1 MSDDSTQQT
10 PVVVFADRYRLGA
23 RRGASA
29 DSGLFEAVDTETE
42 QPVVVKMVHPDL
54 SADPDVQAAFRATLL
69 VVGAMQHPHVARTL
83 AWGSADWN
91 GQKVLYVVSEQ
102 LAGGSVRDLLDRG
115 RLLTPSQALVV
126 GLDACKALDA
136 LHRRGVVHGDIR
148 PATLVFG
155 ADRKLRLVDVG
166 LASLLIDA
174 TGGAAHRPNDAAQ
187 YVSPEEA
194 LGEPRG
200 PKSDVYALCLTLL
213 ETLTGSVPFAGD
225 STVATL
231 ANRVDKLMPV
241 SADLGP
247 LASVLERAGRPN
259 AADRFTAAELGRALV
274 AAAQRLPRPT
284 PLPIL
289 ANSLFG
295 PDPGAPGEAVDPTG
309 VLAVDASGPGG
320 RAVPAENAAQDVAD
334 TAGTADGAAD
344 GGTSTQPD
352 GADTDSGD
360 QPEPALDDEPRRS
373 RRWVIAAVA
382 AAAIAAVGLGWYVS
396 RPDKF
401 PVPALAG
408 MEEGVALNAIAGR
421 FESLVQQEASDEVP
435 VGSVVR
441 TDPAEGTVLTEGSVI
456 NIYVSSGPA
465 PRTLP
470 ELRGR
475 TAEDAKATLESLG
488 LVAQIS
494 DPVYDE
500 TVPLDEVISWSV
512 PEQPALLAGSTVT
525 KGTTVQVV
533 VSAGPQPRVI
543 PDLAGSTLAE
553 ATAAL
558 EGQGLVVQQ
567 GADEFSAS
575 IPAGQVARV
584 DPAASS
590 TVQRGSTVTLY
601 LSKGPDLVTFPELA
615 GLDAAAIRATLEG
628 AGFTVGDE
636 AGDATLAFVA
646 AVIDGQYAVTG
657 QQYPRGTTVA
667 LYFATS

>member
-1 MSDDSTQQT
+1 MSDDTTQQT
-10 PVVVFADRYRLGA
+10 PAVVFADRYRLGA

-29 DSGLFEAVDTETE
+29 DSGLFEAVDLETD

-54 SADPDVQAAFRATLL
+54 SADPDVQSAFRTTLD
-69 VVGAMQHPHVARTL
+69 VVGPLQHPHVAHTL
-83 AWGSADWN
+83 AWGGADWN

-102 LAGGSVRDLLDRG
+102 LAGGSIRDLLDRG
-115 RLLTPSQALVV
+115 RLLTPSQALMV

-155 ADRKLRLVDVG
+155 ADRRLRLVDVG

-174 TGGAAHRPNDAAQ
+174 TGGATHRPNDAAQ

-194 LGEPRG
+194 VGEPRG

-247 LASVLERAGRPN
+247 LASVLERAGRPT

-295 PDPGAPGEAVDPTG
+295 PDPGSPDEPVDPTG
-309 VLAVDASGPGG
+309 PLGSEGPAVAH
-320 RAVPAENAAQDVAD
+320 PATSVEAADEAAPESSDGSESLPTEV
-334 TAGTADGAAD
+334 DGASLID
-344 GGTSTQPD
+344 V
-352 GADTDSGD
+352 
-360 QPEPALDDEPRRS
+360 DDEHPGPQRS
-373 RRWVIAAVA
+373 RRWWFAAAAAV
-382 AAAIAAVGLGWYVS
+382 AIAAVGLGWYTT
-396 RPDKF
+396 RPDRIA
-401 PVPALAG
+401 VPALVG
-408 MEEGVALNAIAGR
+408 MEEGVALNALAGK
-421 FESLVQQEASDEVP
+421 FESVVQQEASDDVP

-441 TDPAEGTVLTEGSVI
+441 TDPAEGTVLTEGSTVTI
-456 NIYVSSGPA
+456 VVSSGPA

-470 ELRGR
+470 ELRGS
-475 TAEDAKATLESLG
+475 TAADARSALEALG
-488 LVAQIS
+488 LVPQIG

-500 TVPLDEVISWSV
+500 TVPLDQVISWTV
-512 PEQPALLAGSTVT
+512 PDQPTLLAGSTVT
-525 KGTTVQVV
+525 KGTAVVVV
-533 VSAGPQPRVI
+533 VSAGPQPRVV
-543 PDLAGSTLAE
+543 PDLAGSSLAD
-553 ATAAL
+553 ARAAL
-558 EGQGLVVQQ
+558 EQLGLVVEQ
-567 GADEFSAS
+567 GADEFSPTV
-575 IPAGQVARV
+575 PAGQVSRV
-584 DPAASS
+584 DPAPSS

-601 LSKGPDLVTFPELA
+601 VSKGPDLVTFPSLA
-615 GLDAAAIRATLEG
+615 GLDATAIRSTLES
-628 AGFTVGDE
+628 AGFKVG
-636 AGDATLAFVA
+636 AVNGDATLAFVA
-646 AVIDGQYAVTG
+646 AVVNGQYAAVD
-657 QQYPRGTTVA
+657 QQFPRGTTVD
-667 LYFATS
+667 LYFATP

>member
-1 MSDDSTQQT
+1 MSDDSSQQT

-29 DSGLFEAVDTETE
+29 DSGLFEAVDLETD

-54 SADPDVQAAFRATLL
+54 SGDPDVQSAFRSTLD
-69 VVGAMQHPHVARTL
+69 VVGPLQHPHVAHTL

-102 LAGGSVRDLLDRG
+102 LAGGSLRDLLDRG
-115 RLLTPSQALVV
+115 RLLSPSQALMV

-148 PATLVFG
+148 PATMVFG
-155 ADRKLRLVDVG
+155 ADRRLRLVDVG

-194 LGEPRG
+194 MGEPRG
-200 PKSDVYALCLTLL
+200 PKSDVYALCITLL

-247 LASVLERAGRPN
+247 LASVLERAGRPTP
-259 AADRFTAAELGRALV
+259 ADRFTAAELGRALV

-295 PDPGAPGEAVDPTG
+295 PDPGSPDEPVDPTG
-309 VLAVDASGPGG
+309 PLGADGPTATETAATEPTATVP
-320 RAVPAENAAQDVAD
+320 AVPSDA
-334 TAGTADGAAD
+334 
-344 GGTSTQPD
+344 PD
-352 GADTDSGD
+352 GVETPGVDDDGESVPDIGD
-360 QPEPALDDEPRRS
+360 DLPEAQRS
-373 RRWVIAAVA
+373 RRWLFAAAAAV
-382 AAAIAAVGLGWYVS
+382 AIAAVGVGWYTT
-396 RPDKF
+396 RPDRI
-401 PVPALAG
+401 PVPALVG
-408 MEEGVALNAIAGR
+408 MEEGVALNAIAGK
-421 FESLVQQEASDEVP
+421 FESVVQQEASDDVS
-435 VGSVVR
+435 VGSVIR
-441 TDPAEGTVLTEGSVI
+441 TDPAEGTVLAEGSTVTLV
-456 NIYVSSGPA
+456 VSSGPA

-470 ELRGR
+470 ELRGGTAVDAR
-475 TAEDAKATLESLG
+475 TTLESLG
-488 LVAQIS
+488 LVPQIG

-500 TVPLDEVISWSV
+500 TVPLDQVISWTV
-512 PEQPALLAGSTVT
+512 PDQPSLVAGGTVT
-525 KGTTVQVV
+525 KGTAVVVV
-533 VSAGPQPRVI
+533 VSAGPQPRVV
-543 PDLAGSTLAE
+543 PDLAGSSLAD
-553 ATAAL
+553 ARAAL
-558 EGQGLVVQQ
+558 EQLGLVVEQ
-567 GADEFSAS
+567 GADEFSPTV
-575 IPAGQVARV
+575 PAGQVSRV
-584 DPAASS
+584 DPAPTS

-601 LSKGPDLVTFPELA
+601 VSKGPDLVTFPSLA
-615 GLDAAAIRATLEG
+615 GLDATAIRATLES
-628 AGFTVGDE
+628 AGFKVGTVS
-636 AGDATLAFVA
+636 GDATLAFVA
-646 AVIDGQYAVTG
+646 AVVNGQYAVAD
-657 QQYPRGTTVA
+657 QQFPRGTAVD

>member
-29 DSGLFEAVDTETE
+29 DSGLFEAIDTETD

-54 SADPDVQAAFRATLL
+54 SADPDVQRTFRATLD
-69 VVGAMQHPHVARTL
+69 VVGAMQHPHVAHTL
-83 AWGSADWN
+83 AWGGADWN

-115 RLLTPSQALVV
+115 RLLTPSQALMV

-148 PATLVFG
+148 PATMVFG
-155 ADRKLRLVDVG
+155 ADRRLRLVDVG

-194 LGEPRG
+194 VGEPRSA
-200 PKSDVYALCLTLL
+200 KSDVYALCITLL

-225 STVATL
+225 STVSTL

-247 LASVLERAGRPN
+247 LASVLERAGRPTP
-259 AADRFTAAELGRALV
+259 ADRFTAAELGRALV

-295 PDPGAPGEAVDPTG
+295 PDPGAPDDAVDPTG
-309 VLAVDASGPGG
+309 VVSMDTASP
-320 RAVPAENAAQDVAD
+320 VAD
-334 TAGTADGAAD
+334 TEAAEGAA
-344 GGTSTQPD
+344 
-352 GADTDSGD
+352 GAPAVSAEADAPHEPTGSDTHAAADP
-360 QPEPALDDEPRRS
+360 QEPLGHESVAPQRS
-373 RRWVIAAVA
+373 RRW
-382 AAAIAAVGLGWYVS
+382 AIAAVVAAALAAAGIGWYLS
-396 RPDKF
+396 RPDTY

-408 MEEGVALNAIAGR
+408 MEEGVALNAIAGK
-421 FESLVQQEASDEVP
+421 FESIVQAEASDDVA

-441 TDPAEGTVLTEGSVI
+441 SDPAEGTVLTEGSVI
-456 NIYVSSGPA
+456 NIFVSSGPA

-488 LVAQIS
+488 LVAAIS

-500 TVPLDEVISWSV
+500 TVPLDEVISWTV
-512 PEQPALLAGSTVT
+512 PEQPTLLAGSTVT

-543 PDLAGSTLAE
+543 PDLSGVTLAE
-553 ATAAL
+553 ATAQLGAL
-558 EGQGLVVQQ
+558 GLVVQQ
-567 GADEFSAS
+567 GADEFSPS
-575 IPAGQVARV
+575 VPAGQVSRL

-601 LSKGPDLVTFPELA
+601 LSKGPDLVKFPTLTA
-615 GLDAAAIRATLEG
+615 LDATAIRATLES
-628 AGFTVGDE
+628 AGFTVGSVY
-636 AGDATLAFVA
+636 GDPTLAFSA
-646 AVIDGQYAVTG
+646 AVVAGQYAVAG
-657 QQYPRGTTVA
+657 QQYPRATAVD
-667 LYFATS
+667 LYFATA

>member
-29 DSGLFEAVDTETE
+29 DSGLFEAIDLETE
-42 QPVVVKMVHPDL
+42 QPVVVKMVHPEL
-54 SADPDVQAAFRATLL
+54 SADPDVQQAFRATLD
-69 VVGAMQHPHVARTL
+69 VVGAMQHPHVAHTL

-91 GQKVLYVVSEQ
+91 GHKVLYVVSEQ
-102 LAGGSVRDLLDRG
+102 LVGGSIRDLLDRG

-155 ADRKLRLVDVG
+155 ADRRLRLVDVG

-194 LGEPRG
+194 VGELRG
-200 PKSDVYALCLTLL
+200 PKSDVYALCITLL

-247 LASVLERAGRPN
+247 LASVLERAGRPTT
-259 AADRFTAAELGRALV
+259 ADRFTAAELGRALV

-295 PDPGAPGEAVDPTG
+295 PDPGVPDEAVDPTG
-309 VLAVDASGPGG
+309 VVSVDAGSQAPDAELVDVAAGAGDGAVDDETDHE
-320 RAVPAENAAQDVAD
+320 AEGTQTAAEPESS
-334 TAGTADGAAD
+334 DGA
-344 GGTSTQPD
+344 GPD
-352 GADTDSGD
+352 VP
-360 QPEPALDDEPRRS
+360 QRS
-373 RRWVIAAVA
+373 RRWVIAAVVAAAVA
-382 AAAIAAVGLGWYVS
+382 AAALGWYLS

-401 PVPALAG
+401 AVPALAG
-408 MEEGVALNAIAGR
+408 MEEGVALNAIAGK
-421 FESLVQQEASDEVP
+421 FESIVQAEASDEVP

-456 NIYVSSGPA
+456 NIFVSSGPA

-488 LVAQIS
+488 LVAAIS

-512 PEQPALLAGSTVT
+512 PEQPTLLAGSTVT

-543 PDLAGSTLAE
+543 PELSGTTLAQ
-553 ATAAL
+553 ATAQLEAL
-558 EGQGLVVQQ
+558 GLLVQQ
-567 GADEFSAS
+567 GSDEFSPTV
-575 IPAGQVARV
+575 PAGQVTRV

-590 TVQRGSTVTLY
+590 TVQRGTTVTLY
-601 LSKGPDLVTFPELA
+601 LSKGPDLVAFPTLA
-615 GLDAAAIRATLEG
+615 GLDATAIRATLEA
-628 AGFTVGDE
+628 AGFTVGTVY
-636 AGDATLAFVA
+636 GDPTLAFSA
-646 AVIDGQYAVTG
+646 AVVAGQYAVTG
-657 QQYPRGTTVA
+657 QQYARATAVD
-667 LYFATS
+667 LYFATA